1 MDFDF
6 ILTSVIYLA
15 TILFI
20 HITLKNNDV
29 IDIPIKVLAEST
41 EVGPHIV
48 SEETGSPDKSTDIS
62 SIMTEED
69 GLIINATELNNMNH
83 GMSNNDFIKYLDVEG
98 TDSESV
104 QHQLA
109 SPLQKNTIDITSSD
123 TKTDLDKY
131 FTNIKDE
138 QYSFNPVPT
147 SKTTPSES
155 SGLFSSTKPL
165 NINADDKHI
174 MPFDDFGE
182 LYAPI

>member
-1 MDFDF
+1 
-6 ILTSVIYLA
+6 
-15 TILFI
+15 
-20 HITLKNNDV
+20 
-29 IDIPIKVLAEST
+29 
-41 EVGPHIV
+41 
-48 SEETGSPDKSTDIS
+48 
-62 SIMTEED
+62 MTEED

-98 TDSESV
+98 TDSESA

>member
-1 MDFDF
+1 
-6 ILTSVIYLA
+6 
-15 TILFI
+15 
-20 HITLKNNDV
+20 
-29 IDIPIKVLAEST
+29 
-41 EVGPHIV
+41 
-48 SEETGSPDKSTDIS
+48 
-62 SIMTEED
+62 
-69 GLIINATELNNMNH
+69 MNH

-98 TDSESV
+98 SDAESA

-109 SPLQKNTIDITSSD
+109 SPLQENTIDVTSSD

-147 SKTTPSES
+147 SKTTPGDS

-165 NINADDKHI
+165 NINADDKNI